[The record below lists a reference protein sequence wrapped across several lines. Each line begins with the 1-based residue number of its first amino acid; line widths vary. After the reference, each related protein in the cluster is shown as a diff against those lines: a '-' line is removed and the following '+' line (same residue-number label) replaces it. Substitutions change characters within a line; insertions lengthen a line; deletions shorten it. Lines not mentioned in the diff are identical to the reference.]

1 MKAVSEELGNTPAV
15 ARGSYVDPRVVRAYE
30 NNVTIAP
37 ALRRAARKLSAATRQ
52 QIIEQATAR
61 MITRIDKSG

>member
-1 MKAVSEELGNTPAV
+1 
-15 ARGSYVDPRVVRAYE
+15 VVRAYE